1 MLFYIRKPILHTHRD
16 TTLALFILHR
26 PSENDPRI
34 VKHKQLLYWLKQIQ
48 LACRELKNKS
58 LTCII
63 PAEVP
68 SATTKSRTLID
79 FRTRSHGIEITCE
92 YIITCEF
99 RYSLLG

>member
-16 TTLALFILHR
+16 TTLALFILLR
-26 PSENDPRI
+26 PSKNYLRI
-34 VKHKQLLYWLKQIQ
+34 VKHTQLLYWLKQRQ

-79 FRTRSHGIEITCE
+79 FRTRPHSVEITCE
-92 YIITCEF
+92 YIVTCEF
-99 RYSLLG
+99 RYLLLG